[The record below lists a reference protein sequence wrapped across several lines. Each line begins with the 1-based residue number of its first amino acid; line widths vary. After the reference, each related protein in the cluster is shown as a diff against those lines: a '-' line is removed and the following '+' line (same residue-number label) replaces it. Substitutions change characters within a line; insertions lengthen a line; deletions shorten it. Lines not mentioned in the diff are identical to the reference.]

1 MSSARETFG
10 PFLSFLRLDN
20 QESSMKFLLGT
31 MLGIIGYIVLY
42 LVDLPSFKVMGLLT
56 IQINLALLVIPIV
69 AVFYGPLAGFLVG
82 LLGTLSTDA
91 LFIQQV
97 IAFGAINLSYALL
110 GFIIGI
116 PHYAQGGGFSRW
128 RRLIKLFLFTL
139 AGFVVMS
146 LLYVAS
152 LLLIVGQNILSALL
166 YNFLPFFSV
175 SLITLLIVSPAVVV
189 LADGFASHV
198 RSHWR

>member
-1 MSSARETFG
+1 MSNGRETFA
-10 PFLSFLRLDN
+10 PFLSFIRLN
-20 QESSMKFLLGT
+20 TQESSMKFLLGT

-42 LVDLPSFKVMGLLT
+42 LVDLPAFKVMGLLT
-56 IQINLALLVIPIV
+56 IQINLALLVIPVI

-91 LFIQQV
+91 LFVQQV
-97 IAFGAINLSYALL
+97 IAFGVINLSYALL

-128 RRLIKLFLFTL
+128 RRLVKLFLFTL

-146 LLYVAS
+146 LLYFAS
-152 LLLIVGQNILSALL
+152 LLLIVGQNVLSALL

-175 SLITLLIVSPAVVV
+175 SLITLLIVSPVVV
-189 LADGFASHV
+189 VILDALGNHV
-198 RSHWR
+198 KGHWR

>member
-1 MSSARETFG
+1 
-10 PFLSFLRLDN
+10 
-20 QESSMKFLLGT
+20 
-31 MLGIIGYIVLY
+31 MLGIIGYIILY
-42 LVDLPSFKVMGLLT
+42 LIELPSFKIMGLLT

-82 LLGTLSTDA
+82 FLGTLSTDA
-91 LFIQQV
+91 LFVQQV
-97 IAFGAINLSYALL
+97 IAFGIINLAYALL

-116 PHYAQGGGFSRW
+116 PHYLEDDGFSKW
-128 RRLIKLFLFTL
+128 RRIAKLFLFTL

-146 LLYVAS
+146 ILYVTS
-152 LLLIVGQNILSALL
+152 LLLIVGQNVLTVLL

-189 LADGFASHV
+189 ATVGLASHFKNNW
-198 RSHWR
+198 S